1 MRSIGVGDGFGQQN
15 YKKERYMSLKILI
28 FVPHFLKRARRL
40 RVDGTKNLPYMLR
53 KIISIAGRPGLYR
66 LVSQGKNML
75 IVESLADGRRSPAYA
90 HDKVISLGDIS
101 MYTEGDDVA
110 LADVLES
117 LKAKADGKPVDIK
130 ALGGEKGLREF
141 FGEVLP
147 DYDRERVYTA
157 DIKKLL
163 QWYNALTAAGITEF
177 KAPAAET
184 SAADEASAADT
195 ADTAEA

>member
-1 MRSIGVGDGFGQQN
+1 MGSMGGSVAFGQQN
-15 YKKERYMSLKILI
+15 YKKERYISLKILI
-28 FVPHFLKRARRL
+28 FVPQFLKRARRPY
-40 RVDGTKNLPYMLR
+40 VVAAKNLPYMLR

-117 LKAKADGKPVDIK
+117 LKAKAEGKPVDIK

-163 QWYNALTAAGITEF
+163 QWYNALTAAGITEY

-184 SAADEASAADT
+184 SATDDAPAAEDASTSEA
-195 ADTAEA
+195 